1 MKSIRIGLQTQVN
14 IEVIQVPLSLEEI
27 VEMADN
33 PPIPNY
39 KQQANDFID
48 GLEGHYSIAFLE
60 ALHIVAAKRIVEHW
74 REFSPKRLEE
84 ERYKKYLKYE

>member
-1 MKSIRIGLQTQVN
+1 MKSIRIGLQTQIDV
-14 IEVIQVPLSLEEI
+14 EVSKVPLSLEQI
-27 VEMADN
+27 VEMANN

-39 KQQANDFID
+39 EQQANDFID
-48 GLEGHYSIAFLE
+48 ALGGHYSIAFLE

-74 REFSPKRLEE
+74 REYSPKQLEE